1 MRSKALTA
9 SAVPAFRWSFLLP
22 KYWLN
27 WLGIAALS
35 SYQLFPAVFRH
46 WLAQKLGKLYYQ
58 KNHKRRHI
66 AEVNV
71 KLCFPQWP
79 EAKQQQFVLEHF
91 IAAVEIMLDMPLL
104 WWAGKKRLQNKIA
117 VQNIEPLLKL
127 HQKGENLIL
136 LTCHNLALEYGAIGL
151 NFHLPIVGLVNPFR
165 NPLVDWLI
173 SRARTRFNIKL
184 AVKDEGIRA
193 IVKAVKAGQVFYYL
207 PDEDKGRERTIAVN
221 FFGQRKETLPVLAKM
236 ARIARA
242 RVIPCYS
249 WYDANKQKY
258 IVQCLDE
265 LIFTHPQDEAKSTLQ
280 MNQTLEKLIMLQP
293 QQYMWTYRLFDTL
306 NPY

>member
-1 MRSKALTA
+1 MRNKALTA

-22 KYWLN
+22 KYWLS
-27 WLGIAALS
+27 WLGIALLS
-35 SYQLFPAVFRH
+35 LYQLLPSAFRH
-46 WLAQKLGKLYYQ
+46 RVAQKLGKLYYQ

-66 AEVNV
+66 AQVNV
-71 KLCFPQWP
+71 RLCFPQWS
-79 EAKQQQFVLEHF
+79 EEKQQHFVQQHF
-91 IAAVEIMLDMPLL
+91 IDAVEIMLDMPLL
-104 WWAGKKRLQNKIA
+104 WWAGKKRLQSKIEL
-117 VQNIEPLLKL
+117 QNIGQLLQL
-127 HQKGENLIL
+127 HQKGEKLIL

-151 NFHLPIVGLVNPFR
+151 NFHIPIVGLVNPFR

-193 IVKAVKAGQVFYYL
+193 IVKAIRAGQVFYYL
-207 PDEDKGRERTIAVN
+207 PDEDKGRERTIPVN
-221 FFGQRKETLPVLAKM
+221 FFGHQKETLPVLAKM
-236 ARIARA
+236 ARIAGA

-249 WYDANKQKY
+249 WYDAKKQKY

-265 LIFTHPQDEAKSTLQ
+265 FIFAHPQDEAKSTLQ